1 MTRAS
6 AALRSIREAGY
17 RQAIVVAHGG
27 SLSAA
32 FKALLGIPAE
42 HNPFALFNG
51 SISTVVWDKDFKL
64 LTLNETA
71 HLRDEQSGGGD
82 L

>member
-1 MTRAS
+1 M
-6 AALRSIREAGY
+6 RSIREAGY